1 MKTLLACLHEDD
13 AVTAIEYALL
23 AGLLAIVL
31 VLSITLLGGQVG
43 QLFLYIKDQLVLAI
57 S

>member
-1 MKTLLACLHEDD
+1 MKSLLACLHEDN

-23 AGLLAIVL
+23 AGLLGIVL
-31 VLSITLLGGQVG
+31 VASISLLGVQVG
-43 QLFLYIKDQLVLAI
+43 QLFLYVKDQMVLAL